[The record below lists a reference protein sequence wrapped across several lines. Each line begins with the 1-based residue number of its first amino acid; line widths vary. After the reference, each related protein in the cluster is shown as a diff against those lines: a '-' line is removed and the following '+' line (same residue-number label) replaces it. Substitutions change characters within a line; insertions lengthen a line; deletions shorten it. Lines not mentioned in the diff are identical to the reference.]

1 MSEFISSEFSLSVIV
16 TFPLP
21 KVASVLSLW
30 YPTIFSKAR
39 DEDVTSILLVSDIP
53 TFAPTLKLLFE
64 LYTESVVFEYV
75 NVFVSRFRF
84 SIFIRVKS

>member
-1 MSEFISSEFSLSVIV
+1 MVSFSVSLFKLVRSSEFSLSVIV

-21 KVASVLSLW
+21 NVANVLSLW

-53 TFAPTLKLLFE
+53 TVAPTL
-64 LYTESVVFEYV
+64 
-75 NVFVSRFRF
+75 
-84 SIFIRVKS
+84 